1 MRWCWAARHIDDI
14 HKELDAPEKDDI
26 STWFRKRI
34 IKART
39 FQPVTVLNQKLK
51 GLDVFESNDAP
62 SPTTT
67 NGGISGISGISSLA
81 AAAEAP
87 DPDLAVTRHHWQR
100 STNDDYCL
108 DPMCQKPLGALN
120 GSVNCRKCGRL
131 FCEEHTMYQIKLSR
145 SAQHEPV
152 RGFWCRV
159 CETCYKSRDGY
170 NDHQGLVRD
179 HTADFAAI
187 RRKTVDRAY
196 LEVTRLEKRLTKLT
210 QLLVAP
216 AQAEVGAGGGFIKAV
231 ASLRGQRRALEQ
243 SVVAWEEDADV
254 PVCPYC
260 KQMFSQFGLKRH
272 HCRLCGKVVCGDL
285 RTGCSTEVGL
295 NVSAS
300 TSLPPPTHSQLSKPI
315 LTLPSVDA
323 GPNTPTTTTN
333 PLSEKPPND
342 LSLDLRI
349 CTTCN
354 TTVFSKRDFAL
365 STTRPH
371 PSTRTYS
378 ALIQFQTGIKTMM
391 PRFQRLLA
399 ALQDPTKTQTST
411 QLLEATKTRKRL
423 LDTFAQY
430 DAAAKRMLALPT
442 DSPTQARLQ
451 KAVHQ
456 AAAMFLHLNMLPLK
470 ALPKVL
476 GGGGGGGN
484 GGSKSK
490 RNSAAAAAAVA
501 RVPGSAV
508 VNGGAA
514 AVVGPSSSRAL
525 TMVSVAAAAA
535 APRKDDEDDAREKE
549 MKEELMVLEEQRFL
563 VGEMLAEAK
572 ARGVF
577 DEVAALAGS
586 LEELDREVERAGGLI
601 AEFEMGR

>member
-1 MRWCWAARHIDDI
+1 
-14 HKELDAPEKDDI
+14 
-26 STWFRKRI
+26 
-34 IKART
+34 
-39 FQPVTVLNQKLK
+39 
-51 GLDVFESNDAP
+51 
-62 SPTTT
+62 
-67 NGGISGISGISSLA
+67 
-81 AAAEAP
+81 
-87 DPDLAVTRHHWQR
+87 
-100 STNDDYCL
+100 
-108 DPMCQKPLGALN
+108 
-120 GSVNCRKCGRL
+120 
-131 FCEEHTMYQIKLSR
+131 
-145 SAQHEPV
+145 
-152 RGFWCRV
+152 
-159 CETCYKSRDGY
+159 
-170 NDHQGLVRD
+170 
-179 HTADFAAI
+179 
-187 RRKTVDRAY
+187 
-196 LEVTRLEKRLTKLT
+196 
-210 QLLVAP
+210 
-216 AQAEVGAGGGFIKAV
+216 
-231 ASLRGQRRALEQ
+231 
-243 SVVAWEEDADV
+243 
-254 PVCPYC
+254 
-260 KQMFSQFGLKRH
+260 
-272 HCRLCGKVVCGDL
+272 
-285 RTGCSTEVGL
+285 
-295 NVSAS
+295 
-300 TSLPPPTHSQLSKPI
+300 
-315 LTLPSVDA
+315 
-323 GPNTPTTTTN
+323 
-333 PLSEKPPND
+333 
-342 LSLDLRI
+342 
-349 CTTCN
+349 
-354 TTVFSKRDFAL
+354 
-365 STTRPH
+365 
-371 PSTRTYS
+371 
-378 ALIQFQTGIKTMM
+378 MM

-586 LEELDREVERAGGLI
+586 LEELDREVERVGGLI